1 MRWTNR
7 ELGIWELCRT
17 GVLWIHG
24 TTPRNADIWTVD
36 VNLGIRVERPGIWLK
51 TGRHFGVELWLDGD
65 RCLHVHRRPRK
76 CDCWQCTHTGLERQ
90 PAGWD
95 VGFSRGPEP
104 PPVQPRTEDAQRHSV
119 WLREPCWRC
128 GIKHPQ
134 HCDVCPNDPPC
145 ADHVCTW
152 PADDAEGDD

>member
-17 GVLWIHG
+17 RVLWIKG

-36 VNLGIRVERPGIWLK
+36 VNLGVKVSRPGIWLK
-51 TGRHFGVELWLDGD
+51 TGKHFGFELWLDGD
-65 RCLHVHRRPRK
+65 RCLHVHRRPGR
-76 CDCWQCTHTGLERQ
+76 CDCWQCIGARLSLGRQ

-95 VGFSRGPEP
+95 TGFSRGPEP
-104 PPVQPRTEDAQRHSV
+104 PEERTEHLSV

-145 ADHVCTW
+145 ADHVCSWGET
-152 PADDAEGDD
+152 EKGDG